1 MRHTSQLA
9 NVLASVA
16 CLEATKRAG
25 LGVQATWLVF
35 IALVFSR
42 VVQASVRVF
51 VTQKPWTEH
60 PGAVKTP
67 VSINT

>member
-35 IALVFSR
+35 LTIVLSR

-51 VTQKPWTEH
+51 VTRKPWTEH
-60 PGAVKTP
+60 PRAAGTP
-67 VSINT
+67 FSINT